1 MAAWRC
7 ISAETSS
14 GGVRRTASRSGD
26 SLRFASD
33 DEATDEGGERFLW
46 LNPGRTVEV
55 ELLELADL
63 ILERERGAKV
73 CSGREVGRG

>member
-1 MAAWRC
+1 M
-7 ISAETSS
+7 
-14 GGVRRTASRSGD
+14 RRTASRSGD
-26 SLRFASD
+26 SLRLASD

-55 ELLELADL
+55 LELVDL
-63 ILERERGAKV
+63 IVKRERGGKA